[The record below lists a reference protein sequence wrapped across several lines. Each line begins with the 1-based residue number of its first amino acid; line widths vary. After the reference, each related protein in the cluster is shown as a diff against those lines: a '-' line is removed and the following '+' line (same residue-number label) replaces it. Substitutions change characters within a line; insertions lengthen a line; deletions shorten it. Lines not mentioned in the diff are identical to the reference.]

1 MSSGFPRRPT
11 GISASS
17 FRFLSSS
24 AYRAINSS
32 VAIADGKKGI
42 AGFVIDGCIRDLEEI
57 MDFGIYVRG
66 VQPKAQIEVE
76 ESKIREI
83 EAGGD
88 PWKEGIDAVLKDI
101 DGDIVDGYAA

>member
-1 MSSGFPRRPT
+1 
-11 GISASS
+11 
-17 FRFLSSS
+17 
-24 AYRAINSS
+24 
-32 VAIADGKKGI
+32 
-42 AGFVIDGCIRDLEEI
+42 